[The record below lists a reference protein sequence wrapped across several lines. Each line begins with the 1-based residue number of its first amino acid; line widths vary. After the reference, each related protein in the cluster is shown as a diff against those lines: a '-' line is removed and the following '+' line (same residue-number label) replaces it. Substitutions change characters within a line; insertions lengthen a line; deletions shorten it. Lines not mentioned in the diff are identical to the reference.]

1 MRALNNVRLGGQQVK
16 IEFAKTKGAKAAPG
30 ATQLPDAGS
39 AAEAAVPV
47 GPKVRHRAVL
57 KNLPVRGRSSPR
69 SSSRRH
75 THTGARAHA
84 VPIPLPPH
92 FGWRMLPSYHP
103 WQVSFSWRMSPSYH
117 PSQVSFSWRELK
129 DEMRRIGD
137 VIYADVDEH
146 GAPLPGL
153 KPLPQPKP

>member
-75 THTGARAHA
+75 THTHTRERM
-84 VPIPLPPH
+84 PSPPH
-92 FGWRMLPSYHP
+92 YHRT
-103 WQVSFSWRMSPSYH
+103 SDRACC
-117 PSQVSFSWRELK
+117 L
-129 DEMRRIGD
+129 
-137 VIYADVDEH
+137 VIT
-146 GAPLPGL
+146 PLR
-153 KPLPQPKP
+153 